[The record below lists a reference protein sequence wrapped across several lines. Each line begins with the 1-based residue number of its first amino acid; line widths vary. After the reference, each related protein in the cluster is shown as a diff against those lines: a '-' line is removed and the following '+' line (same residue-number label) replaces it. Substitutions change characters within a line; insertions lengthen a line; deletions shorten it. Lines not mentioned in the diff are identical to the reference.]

1 MHLPILNIPPSA
13 GDDALLH
20 YELTPDEQQLF
31 NLFDTAAGELPE
43 DADLPEYHSIVAKL
57 GQEFGL
63 TPEQSIAF
71 WTRTTFSMFE
81 L

>member
-1 MHLPILNIPPSA
+1 MDLPILKISPSA

-20 YELTPDEQQLF
+20 YDLTPDEQK
-31 NLFDTAAGELPE
+31 LFDLFDAAAGELPE
-43 DADLPEYHSIVAKL
+43 GADLPEYHSIVAEL

-63 TPEQSIAF
+63 KPEQSIAF

-81 L
+81 T